1 MDKYWRKEKTKEKTP
16 ENEIRVTSTTLISNY
31 LRYINTLFTDK
42 KLDTIIIKSTGNAIG
57 KAVNLAEVARRRF
70 KGIHQIAE
78 ISTIEIEDEYE
89 PLEEGLDVVKLKRR
103 LTTLNITLTK
113 KEPVNKNLPGYM
125 PPLPESEV
133 QEYKE
138 FRTGK
143 PEYQTQEGEEDFRG
157 RRRFRRGGRGMRRG
171 NRRYRNYR
179 DSRQEQD
186 EEEKDTYYENK
197 DRQDSWGRR
206 SRRGGRRGER
216 RGERRGGRWGDR
228 RGERRSERRGE
239 RRFRS

>member
-1 MDKYWRKEKTKEKTP
+1 MDKYRRKEKTKEKTP
-16 ENEIRVTSTTLISNY
+16 KNEIRVTSTTLISNY

-42 KLDTIIIKSTGNAIG
+42 KLETIIIKSTGNAIG

-89 PLEEGLDVVKLKRR
+89 PIEEGLDVVKLKRR

-113 KEPVNKNLPGYM
+113 KEPANKNLPGYM

-138 FRTGK
+138 FRSGK
-143 PEYQTQEGEEDFRG
+143 PEFQGQEGEDDYRG
-157 RRRFRRGGRGMRRG
+157 RRRSRRGMRRG
-171 NRRYRNYR
+171 GRRYRNYR
-179 DSRQEQD
+179 DSRQDQED
-186 EEEKDTYYENK
+186 EENTLHRDILFSC
-197 DRQDSWGRR
+197 SW
-206 SRRGGRRGER
+206 S
-216 RGERRGGRWGDR
+216 
-228 RGERRSERRGE
+228 
-239 RRFRS
+239 